1 MARRVVFMKLSG
13 ISKFNFTKEIN
24 KGALLTAINKNGDVN
39 TMTVSWGQSGI
50 LWGREVCTVYVRP
63 QRYTYEFCEDG
74 DTMTL
79 SFFGDER
86 RDTLAFCGTKTGRD
100 VDKFEVCSLKY
111 DLTNGAP
118 VFSDAKVTLILKKL
132 YAQDLKRECFTNE
145 SPLSSYK
152 NGDFHRAYI
161 CEIIDVITK

>member
-1 MARRVVFMKLSG
+1 MKLRELEG
-13 ISKFNFTKEIN
+13 FNFADKIGN
-24 KGALLTAINKNGDVN
+24 GALLTAINKNGDVN
-39 TMTVSWGQSGI
+39 TMTVSWGQTGI

-74 DTMTL
+74 DTVTL

-111 DLTNGAP
+111 DLINGAP

-152 NGDFHRAYI
+152 NGDFHRAYT

>member
-1 MARRVVFMKLSG
+1 MKLRELEG
-13 ISKFNFTKEIN
+13 FNFADSIGN
-24 KGALLTAINKNGDVN
+24 GALLTAINKNGDVN
-39 TMTVSWGQSGI
+39 TMTVSWGQCGI
-50 LWGREVCTVYVRP
+50 LWGREVATVYVRP
-63 QRYTYEFCEDG
+63 QRYTFEFCENG
-74 DTMTL
+74 EIMTL

-111 DLTNGAP
+111 DLINGAP

>member
-1 MARRVVFMKLSG
+1 MKLRELEG
-13 ISKFNFTKEIN
+13 FNFADKIGN
-24 KGALLTAINKNGDVN
+24 GALLTAINKNGDVN
-39 TMTVSWGQSGI
+39 TMTVSWGQTGI

-63 QRYTYEFCEDG
+63 QRYTYEFCENG
-74 DTMTL
+74 EIMTL

-111 DLTNGAP
+111 DLINGAP

>member
-1 MARRVVFMKLSG
+1 MKLRELEG
-13 ISKFNFTKEIN
+13 FNFADKIGN
-24 KGALLTAINKNGDVN
+24 GALLTAINKNGDVN
-39 TMTVSWGQSGI
+39 TMTVSWGQTGI
-50 LWGREVCTVYVRP
+50 LWGREVATVYVRP

-74 DTMTL
+74 DTVTL

-111 DLTNGAP
+111 DLINGAP

>member
-1 MARRVVFMKLSG
+1 MKLRELEN
-13 ISKFNFTKEIN
+13 FNFDKCIAN
-24 KGALLTAINKNGDVN
+24 GALLTAINQRGGVN
-39 TMTVSWGQSGI
+39 TMTVSWGQSGF
-50 LWGREVCTVYVRP
+50 LWGREIATVYVRP
-63 QRYTYEFCEDG
+63 QRYTFEFCEDG

-100 VDKFEVCSLKY
+100 VDKFEVCGLKY
-111 DLTNGAP
+111 DLVNGSP

-132 YAQDLKRECFTNE
+132 YAQDLKCECFTDE
-145 SPLSSYK
+145 SPLSNYK
-152 NGDFHRAYI
+152 NGDFHRAYA